1 MNELKKFDK
10 TYDSLITIGQEI
22 GKMYGDFY
30 NCVNYTVN
38 KEESIIGFTYSYNGK
53 ISRKDFSI
61 DDFNAATNMD
71 ILEIF
76 DNLNRQYDMEF
87 LKLGERIAN
96 DRFKGFIC
104 TDYIINRDS
113 HTVTFKLADDVL
125 DTTVDMSYDKL
136 QSLYGVDVGKTT
148 KAIENSITKDVRQH
162 VEKIAKTLKEV
173 DIKLDNE
180 IKNTISFNRCSK
192 ENTFLLNCV
201 NRLSNVTHAIKSS
214 VGKTLI
220 NQLQATRQNLKAMG
234 KTLSLAY
241 QWEKMEI
248 SVMYLQAK
256 DAAVGFVKRKTDFD
270 IDKKARDIFHT
281 NLNNPREVVGDILTG
296 IVTAVIFGRNST
308 EFKETDFG
316 RGIKNSLLKNAY
328 RVYGKDSHE
337 FKRISE
343 QFKKED
349 KDIDLKIRRLDRKLG
364 IEENSIDNVL
374 KMYDELNTALGEI
387 ADCTSE
393 ELSKIYA
400 KQTELTASMQKKVIK
415 QMSRE

>member
-1 MNELKKFDK
+1 
-10 TYDSLITIGQEI
+10 
-22 GKMYGDFY
+22 
-30 NCVNYTVN
+30 
-38 KEESIIGFTYSYNGK
+38 
-53 ISRKDFSI
+53 
-61 DDFNAATNMD
+61 
-71 ILEIF
+71 
-76 DNLNRQYDMEF
+76 
-87 LKLGERIAN
+87 
-96 DRFKGFIC
+96 
-104 TDYIINRDS
+104 
-113 HTVTFKLADDVL
+113 
-125 DTTVDMSYDKL
+125 
-136 QSLYGVDVGKTT
+136 
-148 KAIENSITKDVRQH
+148 
-162 VEKIAKTLKEV
+162 
-173 DIKLDNE
+173 
-180 IKNTISFNRCSK
+180 
-192 ENTFLLNCV
+192 
-201 NRLSNVTHAIKSS
+201 
-214 VGKTLI
+214 
-220 NQLQATRQNLKAMG
+220 MG

-296 IVTAVIFGRNST
+296 IATAVIFGRNST

>member
-1 MNELKKFDK
+1 MNELKNFDK

-22 GKMYGDFY
+22 GKMYGNFY

-38 KEESIIGFTYSYNGK
+38 KEENIIGFTYSYNGK
-53 ISRKDFSI
+53 IVRRDFSI
-61 DDFNAATNMD
+61 DDFDAATNMD
-71 ILEIF
+71 ILEVL
-76 DNLNRQYDMEF
+76 DDLNHQYDMEF

-96 DRFKGFIC
+96 DRFKDFIC
-104 TDYIINRDS
+104 TDYTVNRDS
-113 HTVTFKLADDVL
+113 HTVTFKLTDDVL

-136 QSLYGVDVGKTT
+136 QTLYGFDVDKTT
-148 KAIENSITKDVRQH
+148 KMIENSITKDVRQH
-162 VEKIAKTLKEV
+162 VTKVADMLKKV
-173 DIKLDNE
+173 DIKAENE
-180 IKNTISFNRCSK
+180 IKNTVSFNKCSK

-214 VGKTLI
+214 VGKALI
-220 NQLQATRQNLKAMG
+220 NQLQTTRQNLKAMG

-248 SVMYLQAK
+248 GVMYLQAK
-256 DAAVGFVKRKTDFD
+256 DAAVGFIKRKTDFD
-270 IDKKARDIFHT
+270 LDKKARDIFHT
-281 NLNNPREVVGDILTG
+281 NLDNPREVVGDILTG
-296 IVTAVIFGRNST
+296 IATAVVFGRNST

-364 IEENSIDNVL
+364 IEENNINNVL
-374 KMYDELNTALGEI
+374 KMYDELNAALGEI
-387 ADCTSE
+387 ADYTSD

-400 KQTELTASMQKKVIK
+400 KQIELNINMQKKVIK
-415 QMSRE
+415 QIDRE